1 MTQASPTAPPPASA
15 PLSASGGGGSIYDL
29 GYRGY
34 EGPRLGRQA
43 AVAALLTHSLRTAYG
58 LGRSARSKIM
68 PVAIVLMALLPSLV
82 MLGLFAAAAQ
92 AGPASEA
99 FEAIVPIRYS
109 TLFPFMA
116 PLVFLFC
123 ASQAPELFGR
133 DQRAGV
139 LPLYFARAVTRTDY
153 AAARTLGLMVSLVVL
168 VLLPQLAL
176 LVGRSLIAT
185 DPVAGL
191 LAELPEQPAML
202 TVGLFIV
209 VLVGSISA
217 ATAALTPR
225 RAYATVA
232 IIAIFLI
239 PNIGA
244 TLLIELGTGLIGQ
257 VAVLLSPA
265 DILDGVNAFLFD
277 VSSENSAVAGAD
289 LDGWVYVVAAVAWI
303 VGSLAV
309 LVVRY
314 RRIEA

>member
-1 MTQASPTAPPPASA
+1 VPA
-15 PLSASGGGGSIYDL
+15 ASGVPTSVSAGGGSIYDL

-43 AVAALLTHSLRTAYG
+43 AVVALLTHSLRTAYG

-139 LPLYFARAVTRTDY
+139 LPLYFSRAVTRFDY
-153 AAARTLGLMVSLVVL
+153 AAARTLGLMASLLVL

-176 LVGRSLIAT
+176 LAGRALIAA

-191 LAELPEQPAML
+191 VDELPQQPAML
-202 TVGLFIV
+202 AVGLLIV
-209 VLVGSISA
+209 ALVGSVSA
-217 ATAALTPR
+217 ATASLTPR

-239 PNIGA
+239 PNIAA
-244 TLLIELGTGLIGQ
+244 TLLVELDTGVIGQ
-257 VAVLLSPA
+257 LAVLVSPA

-277 VSSENSAVAGAD
+277 VRSENSAVEGAG
-289 LDGWVYVVAAVAWI
+289 LDGWVYLAAALAWI
-303 VGSLAV
+303 VGSLVV
-309 LVVRY
+309 LLLRY
-314 RRIEA
+314 RRIET

>member
-1 MTQASPTAPPPASA
+1 MSEAGVT
-15 PLSASGGGGSIYDL
+15 GGGGSIYDL

-43 AVAALLTHSLRTAYG
+43 AVGALFSHSVRTAYG

-68 PVAIVLMALLPSLV
+68 PVAIVVMALLPSLV

-99 FEAIVPIRYS
+99 FERIVPIRYS

-139 LPLYFARAVTRTDY
+139 LPLYFSRAVTRIDY
-153 AAARTLGLMVSLVVL
+153 AGARVLGLMASLLVL
-168 VLLPQLAL
+168 VLVPQLAL
-176 LVGRSLIAT
+176 LVGRALIAA
-185 DPVAGL
+185 DPIAGFVD
-191 LAELPEQPAML
+191 ELPEQPAML
-202 TVGLFIV
+202 SVGLLIV
-209 VLVGSISA
+209 ALVGSVAA
-217 ATAALTPR
+217 ATASLTPR

-232 IIAIFLI
+232 IIGLFLI
-239 PNIGA
+239 PNIAA
-244 TLLIELGTGLIGQ
+244 TLLVELGTGLIGQ

-277 VSSENSAVAGAD
+277 VRSENSAVAGAD
-289 LDGWVYVVAAVAWI
+289 LPGWIYLLAAAAWI

-309 LVVRY
+309 LFTRY
-314 RRIEA
+314 RRIDA